1 MGTLA
6 TNDAHQ
12 RTAIRARCSFVMAAF
27 PSEGAEDRA
36 PEKPGAERRRENQ
49 FPTSFRESH
58 AQRVRVGSQLCL
70 HVFLNSCFR
79 RALLCFTFVHSEA
92 Q

>member
-12 RTAIRARCSFVMAAF
+12 RTAIRARCSFGMAAF

-36 PEKPGAERRRENQ
+36 PEKPGAERRREN
-49 FPTSFRESH
+49 
-58 AQRVRVGSQLCL
+58 
-70 HVFLNSCFR
+70 
-79 RALLCFTFVHSEA
+79 
-92 Q
+92 